1 MIWGL
6 FNFPFKNCKYMTVLQ
21 VSMTYL
27 LYLFK
32 QKENSDQTL
41 STSNKLEN
49 EQNTK
54 MFFKCHFIHICSFKS
69 MLKVKINIQYS

>member
-1 MIWGL
+1 
-6 FNFPFKNCKYMTVLQ
+6 MTVLQ
-21 VSMTYL
+21 VSMTYFL
-27 LYLFK
+27 K
-32 QKENSDQTL
+32 QKGKSDQTL